1 VLAVFALFFRMLCP
15 ESPHWVRTRDRQT
28 RVRQMVR
35 DGQPLSQEDHDWHT
49 KAAKVPLRQLF
60 EPGQTKLTLAATFV
74 AVTGIITWVPLGTYA
89 PTFLAATHGWS
100 VHQYSSW
107 YTWFGVF
114 GALGYWFLGWIGDRW
129 SRFTAMLV
137 GNIITIATI
146 IPFALVTSNAALW
159 WFGCLADFGLIGVW
173 GIIFTY
179 SAELFP
185 TRNRGTGSGFVWTI
199 AGLAGFGVPYAAV
212 WLNDMSGSFS
222 LPFILI
228 APILVVQCIGLF
240 FFRVEYARQTLDS
253 IRE

>member
-1 VLAVFALFFRMLCP
+1 
-15 ESPHWVRTRDRQT
+15 
-28 RVRQMVR
+28 
-35 DGQPLSQEDHDWHT
+35 
-49 KAAKVPLRQLF
+49 
-60 EPGQTKLTLAATFV
+60 
-74 AVTGIITWVPLGTYA
+74 VTGIITWVPLGTYA

-222 LPFILI
+222 LPFIII
-228 APILVVQCIGLF
+228 APILVVQSVGLF